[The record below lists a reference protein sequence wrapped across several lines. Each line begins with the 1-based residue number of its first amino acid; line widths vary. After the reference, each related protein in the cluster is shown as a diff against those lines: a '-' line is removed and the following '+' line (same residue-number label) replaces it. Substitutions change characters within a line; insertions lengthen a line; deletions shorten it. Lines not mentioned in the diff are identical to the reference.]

1 MPRTG
6 LQNRN
11 LSAPTTEGPGPT
23 SSNVVWTPT
32 VIESNGDGGGG
43 EEEAIDF
50 RRYLHAIRERLW
62 LVIASV
68 VVVAVAGGLYTLRQ
82 PKLYRATASV
92 VIDTSTPKVLTG
104 VTDVVEMGTGGW
116 WANEAFYQTEYETIK
131 SRAVAQRAAEKMG
144 IPSIDPETGEAV
156 EPLNMVLG
164 RYEVEPD
171 KKSQV
176 VRLSVVDVEPKFAAE
191 LANAVA
197 ESYRELNLERRV
209 DATRDASTWLS
220 VQHQDLKQK
229 LEGSEDNLYA
239 FMQENNVLN
248 ASLESQLEEVHQR
261 LGAFNGKLAEVQA
274 ERIRGE
280 LNAKALVDVRTDASL
295 LDSLPEVRDAPV
307 ISALKTKLIELRT
320 KRMELA
326 ARYQDEHP
334 KMRAVDEQILLLEKN
349 LEKEVDS
356 VLLALDRKQASLAT
370 TIAGLKKAIAEERS
384 REATLNKLSLDYGR
398 LKREVE
404 TNSRLYELVTGRM
417 KEADLTGA
425 LKLNNVRILDAAQ
438 VPEFPFKP
446 NLRNNMVLALLLG
459 LMLGI
464 GLAIGLDALDN
475 TVKSQQDVES
485 ILRAPFLGLL
495 PVIDTNTQ
503 RGVAKAPPPKKGG
516 DLLAAQRE
524 RDLFVMY
531 NPKSQSAECARF
543 IRTNLMFMSPDR
555 PLKTMV
561 LTSPS
566 PQEGKTTTAVSLAIT
581 MAQAG
586 SRTLI
591 VDTDMRRPRLH
602 RVFGL
607 TNEAGL
613 SSAIVGEASLDDVI
627 QRTEA
632 ENLDILTCGPLPPNP
647 AEILHTARF
656 SEVLEELK
664 SRYDRII
671 FDAPPVGA
679 VTDPVILGTQ
689 LDGALLIVKCQK
701 TSKDMARLGMRSL
714 EDANVNVLGVVLN
727 DVDFT
732 SRRYGSY
739 YYQYYRKYGGYYG
752 ESSNENET
760 AKAS

>member
-1 MPRTG
+1 MSRSGLKARPAPPPADTTVTG
-6 LQNRN
+6 
-11 LSAPTTEGPGPT
+11 SAP
-23 SSNVVWTPT
+23 SVFWTPSL
-32 VIESNGDGGGG
+32 VEPSHEAPGSD
-43 EEEAIDF
+43 EEAIDF
-50 RRYLHAIRERLW
+50 RRYLHAIRERIW
-62 LVIASV
+62 LVLAIVIAALV
-68 VVVAVAGGLYTLRQ
+68 GGGLYTLQQ
-82 PKLYRATASV
+82 PKLFRATASL

-131 SRAVAQRAAEKMG
+131 SRAVAQRAAEKLG
-144 IPSIDPETGEAV
+144 LPTVNEKTGEPI
-156 EPLNMVLG
+156 EPVDQVLG
-164 RYEVEPD
+164 RYQVEPD

-176 VRLSVVDVEPKFAAE
+176 VRLSVVDVDPGFAAE
-191 LANAVA
+191 LTNAVA

-220 VQHQDLKQK
+220 VQHQDLKRK
-229 LEGSEDNLYA
+229 LESSEDNLYA
-239 FMQENNVLN
+239 FMQANNVLN
-248 ASLESQLEEVHQR
+248 ASLESQLQEVHQR
-261 LGAFNGKLAEVQA
+261 LSAFNSKLAEVQA

-280 LNAKALVDVRTDASL
+280 LNAQALVEVRSNPAL

-320 KRMELA
+320 SRMELA
-326 ARYQDEHP
+326 ARYQDAHP
-334 KMRAVDEQILLLEKN
+334 KMKAVDEQVALIERN

-356 VLLALDRKQASLAT
+356 VLLALERKQASLAT
-370 TIAGLKKAIAEERS
+370 TITGLKKAIDEERG

-459 LMLGI
+459 LMLGV

-475 TVKSQQDVES
+475 TVKSQADVEA
-485 ILRAPFLGLL
+485 LLNAPFLGLL
-495 PVIDTNTQ
+495 PVIDTATQ
-503 RGVAKAPPPKKGG
+503 RGVQRNNRNKDTTTVP
-516 DLLAAQRE
+516 AAMRE
-524 RDLFVMY
+524 RDLFVLH

-566 PQEGKTTTAVSLAIT
+566 PQEGKTTTAVSLAVT

-586 SRTLI
+586 SRVLI

-602 RVFGL
+602 RVFGIS
-607 TNEAGL
+607 NEAGL
-613 SSAIVGEASLDDVI
+613 SSAIVGEAKLDDVI
-627 QRTEA
+627 RGTDA
-632 ENLDILTCGPLPPNP
+632 PGLDVLPCGPLPPNP
-647 AEILHTARF
+647 AELLHTERF
-656 SEVLEELK
+656 TEVLEELK
-664 SRYDRII
+664 RRYDRII

-701 TSKDMARLGMRSL
+701 TTRDMARLGMRSL
-714 EDANVNVLGVVLN
+714 QDANVNVLGVVLN

-752 ESSNENET
+752 ESTDAAT
-760 AKAS
+760 AKA